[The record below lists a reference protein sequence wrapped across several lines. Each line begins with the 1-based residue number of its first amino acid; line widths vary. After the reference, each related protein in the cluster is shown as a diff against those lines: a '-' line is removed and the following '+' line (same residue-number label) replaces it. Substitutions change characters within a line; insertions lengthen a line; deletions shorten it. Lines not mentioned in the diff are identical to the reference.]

1 MIRVLVILTVA
12 TVICGSAFAQE
23 PVDVFVSGEDG
34 YHTYRIPAL
43 VVTKNGV
50 LLAFCE
56 GRKSS
61 ASDAGDIDL
70 LVKRS
75 VDNGSTWSDL
85 RVVHE
90 EGGDAET
97 TIGNPCPIVDTDTGR
112 VHLLFTRNNARAF
125 HTSSDDDGVT
135 WSEPREIT
143 ETLNGFDFPWTRVGT
158 GPGHGLQ
165 LSGGRLLAP
174 IWLNER
180 IRVNYRSA
188 AIFSDDHGET
198 WKAGGLVG
206 PEIPDTNECM
216 AVEMPDGRVYLNMRA
231 RDVKTRSVAWSEDGG
246 ETWSIP
252 SPDAGLPDPVCQAC
266 ALRVGERIFFANPA
280 GPGRA
285 NLLIRVSED
294 GVETWDDFRA
304 VHEGPAAYSDMVFLP
319 ATNELLCLYE
329 CGEAGPYER
338 IRVARMNLSNHQ
350 G

>member
-12 TVICGSAFAQE
+12 TVICSSTFAQE

-43 VVTKNGV
+43 VVTKEET

-75 VDNGSTWSDL
+75 VDNGATWSDPEN
-85 RVVHE
+85 VHE
-90 EGGDAET
+90 EGGDSEI
-97 TIGNPCPIVDTDTGR
+97 TIGNPCPIVDRETGR
-112 VHLLFTRNNARAF
+112 VHLLLTRNNARVF
-125 HTSSDDDGVT
+125 HTSSDDDGLT

-143 ETLNGFDFPWTRVGT
+143 EALNGFDFPWTRVGT

-188 AIFSDDHGET
+188 ALYSDDHGET

-206 PEIPDTNECM
+206 PDVPDTNECM
-216 AVEMPDGRVYLNMRA
+216 AVELGDGRVYLNMRA
-231 RDVKTRSVAWSEDGG
+231 RDVKTRSMAWSEDRG
-246 ETWSIP
+246 ETWSTP
-252 SPDAGLPDPVCQAC
+252 VPDAGLPDPVCQASV
-266 ALRVGERIFFANPA
+266 LRVGERVFFANPS

-285 NLLIRVSED
+285 NLLIRVSDD
-294 GVETWDDFRA
+294 GANTWEDFRV
-304 VHEGPAAYSDMVFLP
+304 VHEGPAAYSDMDFLSS
-319 ATNELLCLYE
+319 AEALLCMYE
-329 CGEAGPYER
+329 CGDVGPYER
-338 IRVARMNLSNHQ
+338 IRVQRIALSTE
-350 G
+350 